1 MKGSTVAPIAE
12 TPRVTETHRVTEPP
26 HLTET
31 PRVSPAAPRAAKSK
45 TRTASGRPPW
55 MERPTRIGLAAKGL
69 ALTLVVA
76 AVAYPLLGVI
86 GTSFAS
92 QSDIIRSA
100 GLVLWPDHP
109 TLDAYRT
116 IFTGGVVTRALLV
129 SVGVTLVG
137 TGCALLLTIGMAYGL
152 SRRDVVGSR
161 VILMT
166 ALFTMLFNPGVIPN
180 FLLVNELGL
189 YDTFAALVMPTMVS
203 AFNLVVL
210 RSFFMNLPE
219 ELYDAAKVDGAG
231 DLRILLQ
238 VVLPLSKAVIAVVS
252 LFYAVTYWNAF
263 FNAMLYLGDS
273 EKWPLPMVL
282 RTFVL
287 QGQSLDSAVAGE
299 TVAPQQ
305 SVQMAVLVVA
315 VLPILCVYPFLQR
328 YFTKGVLTGAIK
340 G

>member
-1 MKGSTVAPIAE
+1 
-12 TPRVTETHRVTEPP
+12 
-26 HLTET
+26 
-31 PRVSPAAPRAAKSK
+31 
-45 TRTASGRPPW
+45 
-55 MERPTRIGLAAKGL
+55 MERPTRIGLALKGL
-69 ALTLVVA
+69 VLTLVVA

-92 QSDIIRSA
+92 QTDIIKST

-109 TLDAYRT
+109 SLAAYRT
-116 IFTGGVVTRALLV
+116 VFTGGVVTRALVV
-129 SVGVTLVG
+129 SLGVTVLGTLASLLV
-137 TGCALLLTIGMAYGL
+137 TVGMAYGL

-161 VILMT
+161 FMLLT

-180 FLLVNELGL
+180 FLLVNQLGL
-189 YDTFAALVMPTMVS
+189 YNTFSALVLPTLVS

-231 DLRILLQ
+231 DLRTLVR
-238 VVLPLSKAVIAVVS
+238 VVLPLSKAVLAVIS

-273 EKWPLPMVL
+273 AKWPLPMVL

-287 QGQSLDSAVAGE
+287 QGQSLDGATAGEAVAP
-299 TVAPQQ
+299 VQ

-315 VLPILCVYPFLQR
+315 VVPILCVYPFLQR
-328 YFTKGVLTGAIK
+328 YFTKGVLTGAVK